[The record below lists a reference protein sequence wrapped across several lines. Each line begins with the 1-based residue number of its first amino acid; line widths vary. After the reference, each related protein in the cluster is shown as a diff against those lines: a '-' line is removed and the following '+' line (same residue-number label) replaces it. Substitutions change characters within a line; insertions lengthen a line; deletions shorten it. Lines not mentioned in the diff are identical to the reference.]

1 MECLFYHLCISKKI
15 SIKESDN
22 FGLEEVREDELVMID
37 GGSEL
42 SDALVRGAGW
52 LVEQAVNLGE
62 AIGRGAKFL
71 LDKQVE
77 MIVETGGLPHAY

>member
-1 MECLFYHLCISKKI
+1 M
-15 SIKESDN
+15 KELDN

-52 LVEQAVNLGE
+52 LVGQAVNLGE

>member
-1 MECLFYHLCISKKI
+1 M
-15 SIKESDN
+15 KELDN

>member
-1 MECLFYHLCISKKI
+1 M
-15 SIKESDN
+15 KELDN
-22 FGLEEVREDELVMID
+22 FGLEEVREDELVIID

-52 LVEQAVNLGE
+52 IVGQAVNLGG

>member
-1 MECLFYHLCISKKI
+1 M
-15 SIKESDN
+15 KELDN

-52 LVEQAVNLGE
+52 LVGQAVNLGE

-77 MIVETGGLPHAY
+77 MIVETAGLPHAY

>member
-1 MECLFYHLCISKKI
+1 M
-15 SIKESDN
+15 KELDN

-52 LVEQAVNLGE
+52 LVGQAVNLGE

-71 LDKQVE
+71 LDK
-77 MIVETGGLPHAY
+77 